1 MNRFFLTALFLVLI
15 FSSCSLQKTTLAN
28 KKDKNNAIVKDR
40 SLVKPI
46 TLNEDIVRVDDKKDS
61 FNSNTLETELII
73 DKIVTNALS
82 YLNVK
87 YKYGGI
93 TEKGMDCS
101 GLVSVAFSKEDIQLP
116 RSSRNIAE
124 IGMDVSLENVKKGD
138 LLFFIIRRNS
148 NTINHVGLIVEV
160 KDDEIFFIHSTTS
173 KGVIVSSLSEAYWT
187 KTFVKAKSIL

>member
-28 KKDKNNAIVKDR
+28 KKDKNNAIVKDS

-46 TLNEDIVRVDDKKDS
+46 TLNEDIIRVDDKKDS
-61 FNSNTLETELII
+61 FNSNTLETELIT
-73 DKIVTNALS
+73 DKIIANALS

-101 GLVSVAFSKEDIQLP
+101 GLVSIAFSKEDIQLP

-124 IGMDVSLENVKKGD
+124 QGIDVSLENVKKGD
-138 LLFFIIRRNS
+138 LLFFMIRRNS